1 MDYSRHFGL
10 STSSS
15 RNYQS
20 TLKSQFADFCID
32 FEDIEEDDYEE
43 MKGEYEY
50 PCPFCSEDFDLVGLC
65 CHIDEEHPV
74 EARSGVCP
82 VCLTRITMDMVDHI
96 TTQHGNIINSW
107 HKLKLHKGNS
117 HSTISSL
124 RKELQNAHFQ
134 SLLARS
140 SSSVSSSK
148 KTADPWLSF
157 IYNIP
162 AADESESVQ
171 SAASTTEGAEDKSLY
186 EKTFETTAQQ
196 SSLSDKDHLEKANR
210 SNFVQGLLF
219 STIVDDD
226 GL

>member
-1 MDYSRHFGL
+1 MDYSRYFGL

-43 MKGEYEY
+43 VKGEYEY

-74 EARSGVCP
+74 EAKSGVCP
-82 VCLTRITMDMVDHI
+82 VCVTRVTMDMVDHI
-96 TTQHGNIINSW
+96 TTQHGNISNSW

-117 HSTISSL
+117 NSTISSL

-148 KTADPWLSF
+148 KTSDPWLSF
-157 IYNIP
+157 IYNMP
-162 AADESESVQ
+162 TADESESIQ
-171 SAASTTEGAEDKSLY
+171 PALSTGEGAEDKSSC
-186 EKTFETTAQQ
+186 EKTFETNAQQ
-196 SSLSDKDHLEKANR
+196 SSLSDEDHLEKANR

-219 STIVDDD
+219 STIMDD

>member
-1 MDYSRHFGL
+1 MDYSRYFGL

-43 MKGEYEY
+43 VKGEYEY

-74 EARSGVCP
+74 EAKSGVCP
-82 VCLTRITMDMVDHI
+82 VCVTRVTMDMVDHI
-96 TTQHGNIINSW
+96 TTQHGNISN
-107 HKLKLHKGNS
+107 
-117 HSTISSL
+117 IS
-124 RKELQNAHFQ
+124 FT
-134 SLLARS
+134 RS

-148 KTADPWLSF
+148 KTSDPWLSF
-157 IYNIP
+157 IYNMP
-162 AADESESVQ
+162 TADESESIQ
-171 SAASTTEGAEDKSLY
+171 PALSTGEGAEDKSSC
-186 EKTFETTAQQ
+186 EKTFETNAQQ
-196 SSLSDKDHLEKANR
+196 SSLSNEDHLEKANR
-210 SNFVQGLLF
+210 SNFAQGLLF
-219 STIVDDD
+219 STIMDD

>member
-1 MDYSRHFGL
+1 MDYSRYFGL

-43 MKGEYEY
+43 VKGEYEY

-74 EARSGVCP
+74 EAKSGVCP
-82 VCLTRITMDMVDHI
+82 VCVTRVTMDMVDHI
-96 TTQHGNIINSW
+96 TTQHGNISN
-107 HKLKLHKGNS
+107 
-117 HSTISSL
+117 IS
-124 RKELQNAHFQ
+124 FT
-134 SLLARS
+134 RS

-148 KTADPWLSF
+148 KTSDPWLSF
-157 IYNIP
+157 IYNMP
-162 AADESESVQ
+162 TADESESIQ
-171 SAASTTEGAEDKSLY
+171 PALSTGEGAEDKSSC
-186 EKTFETTAQQ
+186 EKTFETNAQQ
-196 SSLSDKDHLEKANR
+196 SSLSDEDHLEKANR

-219 STIVDDD
+219 STIMDD